1 MKKLIYIS
9 TILISLS
16 VSAQHGINKGHISKA
31 YNELRQSAYYPDTWS
46 LVDYSVYAD
55 KRDRKCIDIVIIE
68 IKAKNAYG
76 VPFSK
81 SFLCF
86 LIRGRMFWYMETEYK
101 PSFISFIKE
110 EGANELI
117 ETAVK
122 TSLDIERTITKE
134 ELCKTNSEIQEDEEK
149 EKKEA
154 ERISLEKKQKDED
167 GLILKKIDS
176 YLANNLIEDAAIE
189 FDRLTFEYT
198 ELQKNI
204 QNRLVQKYENEVV
217 SLNDNTILDY
227 IQWQKRVRNTQ
238 ISQLSPGEYEIVFNR
253 FGLPSNE
260 KFPRLWQA
268 FSDVKIPSKK
278 FGDFEI
284 NISSKAIFKIEL
296 KDSILISN
304 TYSTSNEKA
313 LFIDK
318 NENFYFK
325 TKTGLPV
332 ATTSNNPSID
342 KKLVRINKVYKR
354 EKYANGILIDS
365 QEFKTEKTVGI
376 QKKDQ

>member
-1 MKKLIYIS
+1 MKKLIYFS
-9 TILISLS
+9 TIIISLS
-16 VSAQHGINKGHISKA
+16 VSAQHGINKSHISKA

-46 LVDYSVYAD
+46 LVDYSIYAD
-55 KRDRKCIDIVIIE
+55 KRDRKCVDIVIIE

-110 EGANELI
+110 DGANELI

-134 ELCKTNSEIQEDEEK
+134 ELCKTNSEIQEEKEK

-167 GLILKKIDS
+167 ALILKKIDS
-176 YLANNLIEDAAIE
+176 YLENNLIEDAAIE

-198 ELQKNI
+198 QLQKNI
-204 QNRLVQKYENEVV
+204 QNRLDQKYENEVV
-217 SLNDNTILDY
+217 SLNDNTVLDY

-238 ISQLSPGEYEIVFNR
+238 ISELSPGEYEIVFNK
-253 FGLPSNE
+253 FGFPSNE

-284 NISSKAIFKIEL
+284 NISSKTIIKIEL

-304 TYSTSNEKA
+304 TYSTSNEKP

-332 ATTSNNPSID
+332 ATISNNPSVD
-342 KKLVRINKVYKR
+342 KKLVRINKIYKR

-365 QEFKTEKTVGI
+365 QEFRTEKTVGI
-376 QKKDQ
+376 MKKDQ